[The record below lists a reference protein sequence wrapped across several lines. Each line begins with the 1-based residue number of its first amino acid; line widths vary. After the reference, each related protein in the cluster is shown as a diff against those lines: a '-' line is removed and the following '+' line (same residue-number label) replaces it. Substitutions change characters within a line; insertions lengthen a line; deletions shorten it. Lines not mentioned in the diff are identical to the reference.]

1 VYHESV
7 PTLYSV
13 VGSQVASGDP
23 CIIYSTSYMLSSLS
37 LSSVNLQAGDNEAV
51 VQSPLLFWLSTTGF
65 MGLIPPGINSIPLG
79 LVHADIP
86 TSRTSGNLI
95 RGEVSSRTNTLAV
108 LLPAYVDSNIDIL
121 SRSVETTLYSRGM
134 FHTEDDILEGIQVLD
149 RQGRSFV
156 KGETE

>member
-1 VYHESV
+1 
-7 PTLYSV
+7 
-13 VGSQVASGDP
+13 
-23 CIIYSTSYMLSSLS
+23 
-37 LSSVNLQAGDNEAV
+37 
-51 VQSPLLFWLSTTGF
+51 
-65 MGLIPPGINSIPLG
+65 
-79 LVHADIP
+79 VHADIP